1 MSSFK
6 DQPSKRIVKCGVC
19 KAELRRDELKL
30 VHFPKYHPGI
40 AYKDISCESMETDIV
55 QSHEFTD
62 VTLAHEENKLVE
74 AQKVILGAGSQPQY
88 DIHEPV
94 HEKVSNTNSNDI
106 MEGLNSVINMLNEHK
121 ICQLQ
126 KHNETLKE
134 LQEHSE
140 KLNELKE
147 LKKNKEKPNVTEV
160 GDNIERDIL
169 VKNAKDIDKLV
180 GYAGMTKFE
189 ELKQLICD
197 MCHHELVLG
206 EKSETHKNKG
216 HGVFHYDF
224 QLHGS
229 DFNGKSQ
236 AREFINLK
244 SHIANHLMSKNIELV
259 RIFWKK

>member
-19 KAELRRDELKL
+19 KAELRRYELKL

-40 AYKDISCESMETDIV
+40 AYKEKGEQSIKSMFSSSVDSITNSFRKYKRNVDISCESMETDIV

-74 AQKVILGAGSQPQY
+74 AQKVILGASSQPQY

-94 HEKVSNTNSNDI
+94 HEKVSNTNSNEI

-147 LKKNKEKPNVTEV
+147 LKKK
-160 GDNIERDIL
+160 
-169 VKNAKDIDKLV
+169 
-180 GYAGMTKFE
+180 
-189 ELKQLICD
+189 
-197 MCHHELVLG
+197 
-206 EKSETHKNKG
+206 
-216 HGVFHYDF
+216 
-224 QLHGS
+224 
-229 DFNGKSQ
+229 
-236 AREFINLK
+236 
-244 SHIANHLMSKNIELV
+244 
-259 RIFWKK
+259 

>member
-1 MSSFK
+1 
-6 DQPSKRIVKCGVC
+6 
-19 KAELRRDELKL
+19 
-30 VHFPKYHPGI
+30 
-40 AYKDISCESMETDIV
+40 ME
-55 QSHEFTD
+55 E
-62 VTLAHEENKLVE
+62 
-74 AQKVILGAGSQPQY
+74 
-88 DIHEPV
+88 
-94 HEKVSNTNSNDI
+94 
-106 MEGLNSVINMLNEHK
+106 LNSVINMLNEHK

-244 SHIANHLMSKNIELV
+244 SHIANHLMSKKHRASEDILEKNNKELARLETINHSIGMSRGR
-259 RIFWKK
+259 RIYSNVKNKASLVKYEEDCVVEYRNGEDTSFQIHKRLHI